1 MSHMASRKGLRSF
14 VQVHMRTDGDV
25 AAAGVKNIKEI
36 AGGTLF
42 DDDFAR
48 GKLFLRGAVCLCS
61 VQATEVL

>member
-1 MSHMASRKGLRSF
+1 M
-14 VQVHMRTDGDV
+14 QVHMRTDGDV